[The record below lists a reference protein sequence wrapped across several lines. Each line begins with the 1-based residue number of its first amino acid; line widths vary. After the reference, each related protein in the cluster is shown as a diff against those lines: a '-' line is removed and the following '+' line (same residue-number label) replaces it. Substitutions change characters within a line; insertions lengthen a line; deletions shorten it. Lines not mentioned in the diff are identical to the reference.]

1 MMVLKFI
8 SYLKNASHL
17 SFVCWQ
23 SAVTLLTMVNALEMQ
38 PGMTVNSL
46 RNGAPAPGIQ
56 MILSKSD
63 CKISAFLRKKYEQK
77 LQGRYSL
84 MKQDVT

>member
-23 SAVTLLTMVNALEMQ
+23 SAVTLLTIIVNALEMQ

-46 RNGAPAPGIQ
+46 RNSAPAPGIQ

-63 CKISAFLRKKYEQK
+63 CKISAFL
-77 LQGRYSL
+77 
-84 MKQDVT
+84 